1 MNQWKS
7 ADFKK
12 KKIWKVSFILYVET
26 FGLESLTQHGHSHFF
41 GSILEINDVILL
53 VVSDDVSIDG
63 KVHMIYL
70 VLNIKV
76 CGAVNY
82 AAQC

>member
-1 MNQWKS
+1 ML
-7 ADFKK
+7 F
-12 KKIWKVSFILYVET
+12 
-26 FGLESLTQHGHSHFF
+26 
-41 GSILEINDVILL
+41 L
-53 VVSDDVSIDG
+53 VVSDVSIDG

-82 AAQC
+82 AAQCRNIIIFLTIWCHTDVPLAVPSSCYSLPSMDDLDLSP